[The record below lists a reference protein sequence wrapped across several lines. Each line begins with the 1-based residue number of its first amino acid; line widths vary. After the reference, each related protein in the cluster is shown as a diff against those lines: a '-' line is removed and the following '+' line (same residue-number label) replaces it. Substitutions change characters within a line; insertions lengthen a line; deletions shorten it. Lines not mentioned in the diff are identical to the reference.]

1 MTRSKVKQENETI
14 AWKNNKPV
22 RDVKSWMREK
32 LKQMKTCNIVAN
44 YVN

>member
-14 AWKNNKPV
+14 AWKNNKLV

-32 LKQMKTCNIVAN
+32 LK
-44 YVN
+44 